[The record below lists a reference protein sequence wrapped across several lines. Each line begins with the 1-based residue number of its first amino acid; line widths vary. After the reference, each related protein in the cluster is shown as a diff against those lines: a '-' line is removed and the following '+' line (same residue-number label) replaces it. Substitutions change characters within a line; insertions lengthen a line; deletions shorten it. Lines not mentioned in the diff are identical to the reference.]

1 MMAEGG
7 AGGFDVG
14 REFGFIERLF
24 GGRVVLFWDDV
35 VDGLFHLL
43 LFFIYTSKNTTD
55 LSKHLRL
62 TFSLLISLNII
73 LYFLNAGGN
82 YFT

>member
-14 REFGFIERLF
+14 REFGLVEWLFEGRCVLF
-24 GGRVVLFWDDV
+24 GNDV

-55 LSKHLRL
+55 LSKHSP
-62 TFSLLISLNII
+62 TPSLH
-73 LYFLNAGGN
+73 
-82 YFT
+82 